1 MIVYTREKLERLL
14 KIEFI
19 RFCIVGGTGFII
31 NVLILA
37 LLPKA
42 ISMPLFVAQLI
53 GAEVA
58 LFSNFILHH
67 NWTYKNNKVKKTIP
81 ELLVQFHATSWPA
94 IVGSTLMVSGGV
106 RYLHMSKYMALVI
119 SSAIALGWNFVWS
132 KFVIWRDVSSDKIE
146 ETIQ

>member
-37 LLPKA
+37 LLPRV

-106 RYLHMSKYMALVI
+106 RYLHMSKYTALVI

-132 KFVIWRDVSSDKIE
+132 KFVIWRDVSNEKIE